1 MSSPAHSTSMEVQ
14 TSPLPAVSFDRPR
27 LRRSNL
33 LREIV
38 ETVLLIVIVYTLFN
52 LASVRFFIEGPSMQP
67 NFYEGQYLVVS
78 RVNYLFGQPER
89 GDVAVFDPPG
99 DAGPEPLLIKRLI
112 GLPGD
117 TIELRSGV
125 LFINGVSYE
134 EPYIK
139 EPCTARCDG
148 AWTLGENEYFFMG
161 DNRNNSRDS
170 RVFGVVTRDRIIGEV
185 VLRYFPLQD
194 IRLIAAWT
202 PVRVGS

>member
-1 MSSPAHSTSMEVQ
+1 MEAQ
-14 TSPLPAVSFDRPR
+14 TSLQPLSAAHFDRPR

-67 NFYEGQYLVVS
+67 NFYEDQYLVVS

-89 GDVAVFDPPG
+89 GDVVVFDPPG

-117 TIELRSGV
+117 TIELRSGT
-125 LFINGVSYE
+125 LYINGVSYT

-139 EPCTARCDG
+139 EACSTRCDG
-148 AWTLGENEYFFMG
+148 SWTLGENEFFFMG

-194 IRLIAAWT
+194 IKLIAAWP
-202 PVRVGS
+202 PVREGS